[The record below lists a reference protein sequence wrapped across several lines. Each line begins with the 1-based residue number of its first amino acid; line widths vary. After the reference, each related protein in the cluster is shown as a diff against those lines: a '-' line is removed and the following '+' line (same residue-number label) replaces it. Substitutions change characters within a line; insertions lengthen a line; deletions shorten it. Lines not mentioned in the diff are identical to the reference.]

1 MKSIASIKD
10 FGGKRVIVRV
20 DMNVPRDAKGNIAD
34 DFRISESLRTIR
46 HILKKHGRVFLIT
59 HWGDPKGKEA
69 KYSLYPIKKRLEER
83 LGRKVLL
90 VANPLTAKSDDYSA
104 DILISENIRFW
115 REEHKNSLRFA
126 KQLARWGSLYV
137 NDAFAVSHRAD
148 ASIVGLPK
156 LLPAYSGLLLER
168 EVAHLTKLFKKPKRP
183 FLVLVGGGK
192 ISTKLSYI
200 KRLLNIADEIVLGGG
215 LFNTLLTAK
224 GEAVGKSLIE
234 KQSLG
239 EAKRLLKEKRLMLPV
254 DVLVAEK
261 LANSAKF
268 SVKHPN
274 EVKPGEYI
282 LDIGPAS
289 TQHIKEELKRA
300 ETILWNG
307 PLGYIEL
314 EKSRASTLA
323 IMKALQAVKGNI
335 EVGGGDLAMLFDE
348 EKIKNPRLH
357 VSTGG
362 GALLHFIAF
371 GTLPGIEALKK

>member
-1 MKSIASIKD
+1 MRSIATIKD

-34 DFRISESLRTIR
+34 DFRISESLGTVR
-46 HILKKHGRVFLIT
+46 HILKKQGRVFLIT
-59 HWGDPKGKEA
+59 HWGDPKRKEA
-69 KYSLYPIKKRLEER
+69 KYSLYPIRKRLEER

-90 VANPLTAKSDDYSA
+90 VADPLTAKPDDYSA

-115 REEHKNSLRFA
+115 REEHENNPRFS

-137 NDAFAVSHRAD
+137 NDAFAVSHRRD

-156 LLPAYSGLLLER
+156 ILPAYSGLLLER
-168 EVAHLTKLFKKPKRP
+168 EVTHLTKLFKKPKRP
-183 FLVLVGGGK
+183 FLVLMGGGK
-192 ISTKLSYI
+192 ISTKLPYI
-200 KRLLNIADEIVLGGG
+200 TRLLKIADEIVLGGG
-215 LFNTLLTAK
+215 LFNTLLIAK
-224 GEAVGKSLIE
+224 GEAVGKSLVE

-239 EAKRLLKEKRLMLPV
+239 EAKRLLKEKRIMLPV
-254 DVLVAEK
+254 DVLA
-261 LANSAKF
+261 ATGRTNSAKF

-282 LDIGPAS
+282 LDIGPSSVA
-289 TQHIKEELKRA
+289 HIKEELKRA
-300 ETILWNG
+300 KTVLWNG

-314 EKSRASTLA
+314 KKSRASTLA

-348 EKIKNPRLH
+348 KKIKYPRMR

-362 GALLHFIAF
+362 GALLHFIAY